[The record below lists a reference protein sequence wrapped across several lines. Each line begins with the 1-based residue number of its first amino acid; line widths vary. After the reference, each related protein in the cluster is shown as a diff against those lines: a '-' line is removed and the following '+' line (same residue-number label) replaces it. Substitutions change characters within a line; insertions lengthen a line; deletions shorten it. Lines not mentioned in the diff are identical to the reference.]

1 MRSAG
6 IGVTGPI
13 SIDPTPE
20 DIGVCA
26 TKAEKNTLVIRAA
39 KIPKNVVSGGHMEFA
54 RELDIF
60 AEFRIRKSEI
70 RSRHINEVA

>member
-20 DIGVCA
+20 EIGVYA
-26 TKAEKNTLVIRAA
+26 TTVEENALVIRAA
-39 KIPKNVVSGGHMEFA
+39 KIPKNLVSGGHMEFA
-54 RELDIF
+54 RKLDIF